1 MLNRIIA
8 RISKPMGFHMICPLL
23 SCWGVAIQGYVSNT
37 YITLPLVEVESALAC
52 EECGRE
58 TLNNR

>member
-8 RISKPMGFHMICPLL
+8 RIFKHMTFHNFCLLL
-23 SCWGVAIQGYVSNT
+23 SCWGVAIEEGVDK
-37 YITLPLVEVESALAC
+37 TLPLVEVESALAC

-58 TLNNR
+58 TLNNQ